1 MGQAHAVIEP
11 GKSIPILKF
20 HHITGHTGE
29 HLLRPTAEYMGIKL
43 TGKLEPCEMCA
54 QAKITQANVPKK
66 KEKQVP
72 SRPGYRMFIDI
83 SSFKH
88 ESMGGKRHW
97 LIVVDE
103 FSDCSHSFFLKRKND
118 QIELLPDWIKELKA
132 KYGIDI
138 KYIRLD
144 NSGENKG
151 LKDECEKQNLGIIFE
166 FTAPGTPQQNS
177 VVERKIPTLMG
188 RSRAMMLTAGFSQQ
202 DKRKFWCEVISTATK
217 LDNIMV
223 RKDRTKPPYSLF
235 YNDEAKYMKFLRSFG
250 EMAVIAITDG
260 KKMRSKLDPRGRTGI
275 FVGYADGH
283 AGNVYRFINTQTKKI
298 ILSRDVQWLNSFWKE
313 YKKRKDDS
321 RNLVDVFHSLEEDE
335 QTQEES
341 EVEDWIQ
348 ETCFISAVT
357 SGPTE
362 PKTFQEAWHSPIEEE
377 RNKWQAAIRKEIRS
391 MINRG
396 VWRKIDKM
404 KIPENRR
411 LIGNKWVFKIKRDG
425 TYRARLV
432 ALGYSQ
438 IPGVDFTD
446 NFAPVAHD
454 VSFRIALARMM
465 VEKLDSLVMDVETA
479 FLYGD
484 IEEEIFMKS
493 PVGME
498 EIDPGSSPEDC
509 FQLKKGIYGL
519 CQAARQFWKKF
530 VETIKKEPFGFTV
543 SQADPCMLFK
553 ENNLGICIIIMYVDD
568 MLVIGKK
575 EQIQEFAT
583 MIQKEFSVKIQHN
596 LADYL
601 GCEFHMNKERTKG
614 WLGQPSIIKSLEQK
628 FGEKAMKT
636 RSSLTPGTPRFIAR
650 RLENEEDKVN
660 AQDHETYRSG
670 VGTLLYLTKHSRPDI
685 SNPVRELSR
694 TMDAPAPAHLKE
706 MYKLIR
712 FVVETQNHGLKFKLM
727 KSIRK
732 WVLKALNDSDFASE
746 KETRISVFGYVIY
759 FCGIPIAWRSKGMK
773 SVVLSTTE
781 AEYMALSEVVK
792 ELKFIVQLLQTM
804 NITVELPITVYVDN
818 VGAIWL
824 SNNRNTGD
832 RTKHID
838 IRTAFVKEYQ
848 EDGKIIIKFVKS
860 EENDADIFTKNTS
873 SIIYQKHQEKLVW
886 DKKEVNDD
894 Q

>member
-1 MGQAHAVIEP
+1 M
-11 GKSIPILKF
+11 L
-20 HHITGHTGE
+20 
-29 HLLRPTAEYMGIKL
+29 
-43 TGKLEPCEMCA
+43 
-54 QAKITQANVPKK
+54 
-66 KEKQVP
+66 
-72 SRPGYRMFIDI
+72 
-83 SSFKH
+83 
-88 ESMGGKRHW
+88 
-97 LIVVDE
+97 
-103 FSDCSHSFFLKRKND
+103 RKN
-118 QIELLPDWIKELKA
+118 
-132 KYGIDI
+132 
-138 KYIRLD
+138 
-144 NSGENKG
+144 
-151 LKDECEKQNLGIIFE
+151 
-166 FTAPGTPQQNS
+166 
-177 VVERKIPTLMG
+177 
-188 RSRAMMLTAGFSQQ
+188 
-202 DKRKFWCEVISTATK
+202 
-217 LDNIMV
+217 
-223 RKDRTKPPYSLF
+223 
-235 YNDEAKYMKFLRSFG
+235 
-250 EMAVIAITDG
+250 G

-275 FVGYADGH
+275 FVGYADDH

-341 EVEDWIQ
+341 EVEEPNEQEIAETNDGNNTEEQKRLGIDIQMIGAREKELGRTRSQTREMERAELTMEDWIQ

-650 RLENEEDKVN
+650 RVENEEDKVN

-685 SNPVRELSR
+685 SNPVRELSK
-694 TMDAPAPAHLKE
+694 TMDAPAPARENERNSNFGNWLDLGDNSVCEECAMICTDIYSTDGSEGMIVYGDQGISSENYDEETYGDLLNTDSDDEQVIKYDVALLATDSVSLEKKQRRLNRDIPSEAPNHLSQLNEDSDTKQGLTTQDEEIESQEAWTME
-706 MYKLIR
+706 MPSIDGDISMTNPSEQQRIEDKNKQFLYARAMHASHMIQHHMQGISERQRVIDEYRAMMDAGREMIPLDSDLHQNDPVIIQHIMQMIDTDI
-712 FVVETQNHGLKFKLM
+712 FWYGETFREDITEL
-727 KSIRK
+727 RK
-732 WVLKALNDSDFASE
+732 KALHETTMLTGEKLDENAYRKSAMMCWESLDESEPTSKKRKTLCQEEATNDPSDKIDDDPHTQRTANKGVGSIIPVNDLQLGTDDDASTLATQ
-746 KETRISVFGYVIY
+746 ETL
-759 FCGIPIAWRSKGMK
+759 AKN
-773 SVVLSTTE
+773 L
-781 AEYMALSEVVK
+781 
-792 ELKFIVQLLQTM
+792 
-804 NITVELPITVYVDN
+804 VYVTN
-818 VGAIWL
+818 IP
-824 SNNRNTGD
+824 
-832 RTKHID
+832 
-838 IRTAFVKEYQ
+838 
-848 EDGKIIIKFVKS
+848 DGKL
-860 EENDADIFTKNTS
+860 AHTDIA
-873 SIIYQKHQEKLVW
+873 
-886 DKKEVNDD
+886 
-894 Q
+894 